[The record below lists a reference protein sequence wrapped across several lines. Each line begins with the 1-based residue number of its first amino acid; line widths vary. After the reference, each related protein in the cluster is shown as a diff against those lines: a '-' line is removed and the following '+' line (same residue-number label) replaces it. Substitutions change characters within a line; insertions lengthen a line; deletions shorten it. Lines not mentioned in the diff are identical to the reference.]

1 METQAILF
9 TGVDQVALDRVEIPQ
24 PGVDQVVVATAFSCV
39 SPGTELRCLAGR
51 QPEALPWPFIPGYS
65 LTGTVIAA
73 GANAQLAVG
82 TAVFCTGTAASVPA
96 PMWGGHTAHAVRD
109 ARSVIPLP
117 AGLDLLE
124 ASMVHMIAIAYRG
137 VRLAR
142 PQPHERV
149 AVLGLGLIGQLS
161 ARLFAATGARVIA
174 ADTAPGR
181 VAQARN
187 AGLEALVVEGSLAQT
202 FEPVFPGGADIIVD
216 ATGVPAVLPEA
227 IPLAAEIAWDD
238 PAKQGA
244 RYVVQGS
251 YPAEFAVPYQA
262 AFRKELSFH
271 LPRDMRTADVPV
283 ALDLL
288 GRRRL
293 RVDDLIFAVLAPAE
307 APRAYADLRRPEA
320 GLVTVAFKW
329 D

>member
-1 METQAILF
+1 
-9 TGVDQVALDRVEIPQ
+9 
-24 PGVDQVVVATAFSCV
+24 VVVATTYSCI
-39 SPGTELRCLAGR
+39 SPGTELRCLAGK
-51 QPEALPWPFIPGYS
+51 QPDAVPWPLIPGYS
-65 LTGTVIAA
+65 LAGKVVGAGAAA
-73 GANAQLAVG
+73 GVAVG
-82 TAVFCTGTAASVPA
+82 TAVFCPGTAASVPA
-96 PMWGGHTAHAVRD
+96 PMWGGHTAHAVRN
-109 ARSVIPLP
+109 AASVTPLP
-117 AGLDLLE
+117 DGLDLLD
-124 ASMVHMIAIAYRG
+124 ASMVHMVAIAYRG

-149 AVLGLGLIGQLS
+149 AVIGLGLIGQLS
-161 ARLFAATGARVIA
+161 ARLFAATGARVVA
-174 ADTAPGR
+174 ADTSAAR
-181 VAQARN
+181 VAKAQQA
-187 AGLEALVVEGSLAQT
+187 GVEAVVVEESLAQT
-202 FEPVFPGGADIIVD
+202 YRSIFPEGADVIVD

-271 LPRDMRTADVPV
+271 LPRDMRSGDVPV
-283 ALDLL
+283 VLDLL
-288 GRRRL
+288 KRRRL
-293 RVDDLIFAVLAPAE
+293 RVDDLISSVLPPAE
-307 APRAYADLRRPEA
+307 APQAYADLRRPEV